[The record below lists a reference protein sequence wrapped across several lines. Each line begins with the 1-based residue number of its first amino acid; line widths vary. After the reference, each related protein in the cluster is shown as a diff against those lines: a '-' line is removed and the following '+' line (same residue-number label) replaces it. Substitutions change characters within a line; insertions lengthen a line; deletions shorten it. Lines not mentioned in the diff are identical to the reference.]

1 MERMRAC
8 LAESVLISRKGSR
21 VVFAHDGLHDS
32 LTRLAAPPYFY
43 ESLKREISIA
53 TRSKSAISVI
63 RYLLEPMPMDAE
75 LTSSPIYDETV
86 IAFADLLS
94 YSFRLEDYKARLGER
109 EFVVLI
115 QGSEDLSLQISQRLI
130 ALWAIEGRPDV
141 GIGYS
146 SVTYQ
151 LGESALEVM
160 NRLDS
165 CELLRATF

>member
-1 MERMRAC
+1 
-8 LAESVLISRKGSR
+8 

-53 TRSKSAISVI
+53 TRSKSAISAI
-63 RYLLEPMPMDAE
+63 RYVLEPMPMDDE
-75 LTSSPIYDETV
+75 LTSSPVYDETV

-130 ALWAIEGRPDV
+130 AHWAIEGRPDV

>member
-1 MERMRAC
+1 M
-8 LAESVLISRKGSR
+8 
-21 VVFAHDGLHDS
+21 VFAHDGLHDS

-53 TRSKSAISVI
+53 TRSESAISVI
-63 RYLLEPMPMDAE
+63 RYLLEPGATGSE
-75 LTSSPIYDETV
+75 LKTNPIYEETL
-86 IAFADLLS
+86 IAFADLIS
-94 YSFRLEDYKARLGER
+94 HSFRLEDYKARLGER

-115 QGSEDLSLQISQRLI
+115 QGNEELSLQISQRLI
-130 ALWAIEGRPDV
+130 ARWAIEGTPSV

-146 SVTYQ
+146 CATYL

-160 NRLDS
+160 NRLDN

>member
-1 MERMRAC
+1 MAF
-8 LAESVLISRKGSR
+8 S
-21 VVFAHDGLHDS
+21 HDGLHDS

-63 RYLLEPMPMDAE
+63 RYLLEPTPMDAE
-75 LTSSPIYDETV
+75 LTSSPVYDETV

-115 QGSEDLSLQISQRLI
+115 QGSEDLSLQVSQRLI

-151 LGESALEVM
+151 LGERALEVM

>member
-1 MERMRAC
+1 M
-8 LAESVLISRKGSR
+8 
-21 VVFAHDGLHDS
+21 VFAHDGLHDS

-53 TRSKSAISVI
+53 TRSELAISVI
-63 RYLLEPMPMDAE
+63 RYLLEPAHVDAE
-75 LTSSPIYDETV
+75 LTTNPIYEETL
-86 IAFADLLS
+86 IAFADLIS
-94 YSFRLEDYKARLGER
+94 HSFRLEDYKARLGER

-115 QGSEDLSLQISQRLI
+115 QGSEELSLQISQRLI
-130 ALWAIEGRPDV
+130 ARWAIEGTPSV

-146 SVTYQ
+146 CATYL

>member
-1 MERMRAC
+1 M
-8 LAESVLISRKGSR
+8 SFS
-21 VVFAHDGLHDS
+21 HDGLHDS

-53 TRSKSAISVI
+53 TRSESAISVI
-63 RYLLEPMPMDAE
+63 RYLLEPGATGSE
-75 LTSSPIYDETV
+75 LKTNPIYEETL
-86 IAFADLLS
+86 IAFADLIS
-94 YSFRLEDYKARLGER
+94 HSFRLEDYKARLGER

-115 QGSEDLSLQISQRLI
+115 QGNEELSLQISQRLI
-130 ALWAIEGRPDV
+130 ARWAIEGTPSV

-146 SVTYQ
+146 CATYL

-160 NRLDS
+160 NRLDN

>member
-1 MERMRAC
+1 M
-8 LAESVLISRKGSR
+8 
-21 VVFAHDGLHDS
+21 VFAHDGLHDS

-53 TRSKSAISVI
+53 TRSESAISII
-63 RYLLEPMPMDAE
+63 RYLLEP
-75 LTSSPIYDETV
+75 SSADSERETNPIYEETLV
-86 IAFADLLS
+86 AFADLIS
-94 YSFRLEDYKARLGER
+94 HSFRLEDYKARLGER

-115 QGSEDLSLQISQRLI
+115 QGNEELSLQISQRVI
-130 ALWAIEGRPDV
+130 ARWEIEGTPSV

-146 SVTYQ
+146 CATYL

-160 NRLDS
+160 NRLDN